1 MNIAMILDEEFP
13 PDPRVENEANCL
25 IEAGHTV
32 SLFCL
37 SFTNRPSREIIKGIE
52 VYRYPVPK
60 YVYSLSALAYTIP
73 VYRWILQKKL
83 KLFISQINPDAVHV
97 HDMRVAHAVKRVLK
111 GKNIPMILDLHE
123 NRPEIMK
130 HYEHVKEFPGNLLIS
145 PQKWKMW
152 EEKLVQQYDHVVVV
166 TSEAKQHLAENYK
179 LPENKVT
186 VFPNTV
192 HPSFYT
198 KYEMDESLIMRFE
211 AKWMIFYLG
220 DTGYRRGLE
229 TAIRALPELKN
240 KIPSVLLVVA
250 GKSRYDLQL
259 KKLVHDLGLESYVSF
274 EGYQQM
280 KMIPSYI
287 LASKVCISPLHRN
300 IHHDTT
306 YANKI
311 FQYMSLGVPVV
322 VSDCTAQ
329 KNVVEDAGAGLVHQ
343 AENVRDYTEKIIEL
357 YNNPDSALKMGELGR
372 KFVKEK
378 FNQSIT
384 SAGLVH
390 LYNQLSKKN

>member
-25 IEAGHTV
+25 IEAGHSV

-37 SFTNRPSREIIKGIE
+37 SFTNRPSRENIKGIE
-52 VYRYPVPK
+52 VYRYSVPK

-83 KLFISQINPDAVHV
+83 KLFFSQVNPDAVHV
-97 HDMRVAHAVKRVLK
+97 HDMRVAHAVKKVV
-111 GKNIPMILDLHE
+111 NQPQVPTILDLHE

-145 PQKWKMW
+145 PPKWKKW
-152 EEKLVQQYDHVVVV
+152 EKKLVQQYDHVVVV
-166 TSEAKQHLAENYK
+166 TSEAKQHLSENYK

-198 KYEMDESLIMRFE
+198 EYEVDESLIKRFQN
-211 AKWMIFYLG
+211 KWVIFYLG

-311 FQYMSLGVPVV
+311 FQYMSLGLPVV

-329 KNVVEDAGAGLVHQ
+329 KNVVEEAGAGLVHQ
-343 AENVRDYTEKIIEL
+343 AEDVRDYEQKIIKL
-357 YNNPDSALKMGELGR
+357 YDNPDSAQKMGELGK

-378 FNQSIT
+378 FNQNIT